1 MEKKHKDLIE
11 KLISSTLS
19 KKISWERSKRE
30 SEFRVKLGPN
40 TVTTDN
46 WTLFETG
53 ARCVDLGIWNQQEV
67 LVDHIAFEDND
78 AERADYAELFRLYSA
93 AKDSFF
99 KVDDTISDIMAFLD

>member
-1 MEKKHKDLIE
+1 MEKKYKELID

-30 SEFRVKLGPN
+30 SEYRVKLGPN

-53 ARCVDLGIWNQQEV
+53 VECVDLGIWNQHNV
-67 LVDHIAFEDND
+67 LIDHIAYEDND
-78 AERADYAELFRLYSA
+78 AERVEYRELFKLYSVA
-93 AKDSFF
+93 RDSFF
-99 KVDDTISDIMAFLD
+99 KVDDTISDIMSFLD